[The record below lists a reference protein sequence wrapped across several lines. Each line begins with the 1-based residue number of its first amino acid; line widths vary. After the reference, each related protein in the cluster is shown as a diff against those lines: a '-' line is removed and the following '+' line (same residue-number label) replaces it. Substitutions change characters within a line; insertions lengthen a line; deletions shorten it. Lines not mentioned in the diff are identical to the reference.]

1 MAIGFLNVYKER
13 GMTSHDVINR
23 LRKISGIKQIG
34 HGGTLD
40 PMAEGVMAVAIGK
53 ATRLLQFLNDDK
65 TYLAQIRLGQT
76 TDTDDVEGKTL
87 TSTDV
92 VSHITREEV
101 ERVLSTF
108 VGKQQQIPPVYSA
121 IKKGGMKMYELARKG
136 EAPDELEARAVEMYK
151 VELLSFDLPHL
162 SVRVAC
168 SKGTYI
174 RSLARD
180 VGRILGVGGC
190 LSALLR
196 EQSGPFEVA
205 QSKKLDELKE
215 AGREN
220 FQNFLLPLQR
230 ALEIKTVELQR
241 DFAKRLAHGQ
251 VLDREQASLPPAN
264 ESDIDRRQ
272 ASESKELLLASLEG
286 TPVALVR
293 LIEGKLL
300 QPEVVLVNAS
310 EI

>member
-1 MAIGFLNVYKER
+1 MAIGFLNVYKDR

-65 TYLAQIRLGQT
+65 TYLAEIKLGQI

-87 TSTDV
+87 SSTDD
-92 VSHITREEV
+92 VSHITQEEV
-101 ERVLSTF
+101 ERVLATF
-108 VGKQQQIPPVYSA
+108 VGKQQQIPPIYSA
-121 IKKGGMKMYELARKG
+121 IKKGGVKMYELARKG
-136 EAPDELEARAVEMYK
+136 EAPDEIEARSVEMYSI
-151 VELLSFDLPHL
+151 ELVAFELPFVR
-162 SVRVAC
+162 VRVAC

-180 VGRILGVGGC
+180 VGKILGVGGC

-196 EQSGPFEVA
+196 EQSGPFRVG
-205 QSKKLDELKE
+205 QSTKLEALKD
-215 AGREN
+215 GGKEN
-220 FQNFLLPLQR
+220 FSGFLLPLQEAL
-230 ALEIKTVELQR
+230 ALETLECGR
-241 DFAKRLAHGQ
+241 DLAKRLANGQ
-251 VLDREQASLPPAN
+251 VL
-264 ESDIDRRQ
+264 ESDSVSSSMSPDKAQ
-272 ASESKELLLASLEG
+272 KELYIVALEG

-293 LIEGKLL
+293 LKEGKLL
-300 QPEVVLVNAS
+300 QPEVVLVHAS

>member
-87 TSTDV
+87 TSTDD

-205 QSKKLDELKE
+205 QAKKLDELKD

-230 ALEIKTVELQR
+230 ALEIETVELQR
-241 DFAKRLAHGQ
+241 DYAKRLANGQ
-251 VLDREQASLPPAN
+251 ILDREQALLTVAN
-264 ESDIDRRQ
+264 ESDIERGQ
-272 ASESKELLLASLEG
+272 ASYSKELLLAALEG

-293 LIEGKLL
+293 LKEGKLL